1 MSHRL
6 GIDVGGT
13 HTDAVIL
20 DEKNRLVAKTKAR
33 TTGDVTSGI
42 LQALRQIL
50 QQPGVDPRYISVAM
64 LGTTHCT
71 NAITERKHL
80 SKVAAIRIGAP
91 ATLSIPP
98 LYSWPE
104 DLKEAVAP
112 KTFVIHGGY
121 EFDGREITKLDDKEI
136 SGVLR
141 QIKGKVDGVAITS
154 VFSPVN
160 PNHEKLVGDRVRE
173 ALGDDIPITLSH
185 EIGSLGIL
193 ERENAAV
200 LNSALM
206 STAQMAFTAFS
217 DAAKKEGLRSRLFL
231 GQNDGTLM
239 ALEYALR
246 YPILTIASGPS
257 NSLRGGAFLSGLQ
270 DAIVV
275 DVGGTTTDVG
285 VLVGGFPR
293 ESAVAVDIGGV
304 RTNFRMPDLI
314 SIGLGGGSLV
324 RGKGKGDVRVGPD
337 SVGYRLEEEA
347 IVFGGKT
354 LTATD
359 IAVAVGRA
367 RLGDSSRVASLDRT
381 LVKNA
386 DRMILDMVERSI
398 DGLKLSAAP
407 VPVVLVGGGSILV
420 PDKIEG
426 ASKIH
431 RPDHFD
437 VANAIGVAM
446 APVSAQ
452 IDRVFSFSNYSRQ
465 QALDE
470 AKKLALEKTVLA
482 GADQQNIQV
491 VDLEEIAMA
500 YLPGEALRIKVKAA
514 GPLSPETVGSGA
526 GAVAS

>member
-50 QQPGVDPRYISVAM
+50 QQPGVDPRYVTVAM

-104 DLKEAVAP
+104 DLKAAVAP
-112 KTFVIHGGY
+112 KTFVIRGGY
-121 EFDGREITKLDDKEI
+121 EFDGREITQLDEKEI
-136 SGVLR
+136 SDVLR
-141 QIKGKVDGVAITS
+141 QLEGNVDGVAITS

-160 PNHEKLVGDRVRE
+160 PNHERLVGERARE
-173 ALGDDIPITLSH
+173 VLGDSVPITLSH
-185 EIGSLGIL
+185 EIGSLGML

-206 STAQMAFTAFS
+206 RTAQGAFAGFAE
-217 DAAKKEGLRSRLFL
+217 AAAKEGLQARLFL

-239 ALEYALR
+239 ALDYALR

-314 SIGLGGGSLV
+314 SIGLGGGSIV
-324 RGKGKGDVRVGPD
+324 RNKGTVSVGPD
-337 SVGYRLEEEA
+337 SVGYRLEEES

-354 LTATD
+354 MTATD
-359 IAVAVGRA
+359 IAVAAGRA
-367 RLGDSSRVASLDRT
+367 KLGDPRKVGKLDRK

-386 DRMILDMVERSI
+386 YNTILEMIERSI
-398 DGLKLSAAP
+398 DGMKLSAAP
-407 VPVVLVGGGSILV
+407 VPVVLVGGGSILLS
-420 PDKIEG
+420 DKIAG
-426 ASKIH
+426 ASRIY
-431 RPDHFD
+431 RPDHYD

-452 IDRVFSFSNYSRQ
+452 IDRVFSFSNYTRH
-465 QALDE
+465 QALEE
-470 AKKLALEKTVLA
+470 AKKLALEKTLLA
-482 GADQQNIQV
+482 GADAQHIEV

-514 GPLSPETVGSGA
+514 GPLAPDTAQV

>member
-33 TTGDVTSGI
+33 TTPDVTTGI
-42 LQALRQIL
+42 VQALKQIL
-50 QQPGVDPRYISVAM
+50 EQPGVDRRYIAFAM

-80 SKVAAIRIGAP
+80 SRIASIRIGAP

-98 LYSWPE
+98 LFSWPA
-104 DLKEAVAP
+104 DLRDIVAH
-112 KTFVIHGGY
+112 KTFIIHGGH
-121 EFDGREITKLDDKEI
+121 EFDGREISRLNEKEI
-136 SGVLR
+136 AAMMREL
-141 QIKGKVDGVAITS
+141 KGQVDAVAVTS
-154 VFSPVN
+154 VFAPVSPA
-160 PNHEKLVGDRVRE
+160 HELQLAERLRTELAV
-173 ALGDDIPITLSH
+173 PITLSH
-185 EIGSLGIL
+185 EIGTLGLL
-193 ERENAAV
+193 ERENAAA

-206 STAQMAFTAFS
+206 RTAQMAFSAFI
-217 DAAKKEGLRSRLFL
+217 DAMAKQGIRARLFL

-239 ALEYALR
+239 AADYALR

-257 NSLRGGAFLSGLQ
+257 NSLRGGAFLSGLK

-314 SIGLGGGSLV
+314 SIGLGGGSRV
-324 RGKGKGDVRVGPD
+324 RRENGRVRVGPD

-347 IVFGGKT
+347 LVFGGRT
-354 LTATD
+354 FTATD
-359 IAVAVGRA
+359 VAVAVGRA
-367 RLGDSSRVASLDRT
+367 NLGDAKKLPRSGHT
-381 LVKNA
+381 MVKQA
-386 DRMILDMVERSI
+386 DRLIRQMVERCI
-398 DGLKLSAAP
+398 DGLKLSSAA
-407 VPVVLVGGGSILV
+407 VPVVLVGGGSILL
-420 PDKIEG
+420 PEEMEG
-426 ASKIH
+426 ASRIH
-431 RPDHFD
+431 RPNHFD

-446 APVSAQ
+446 APVSAE
-452 IDRVFSFSNYSRQ
+452 IDRVFSYEHYSRQ
-465 QALDE
+465 EALQE
-470 AKKLALEKTVLA
+470 AKKLALEKARLA
-482 GADQQNIQV
+482 GADENATEI

-500 YLPGEALRIKVKAA
+500 YLPEHAVRIKAKAA
-514 GPLSPETVGSGA
+514 GPLSPDRA
-526 GAVAS
+526 RAKASAS

>member
-1 MSHRL
+1 MHHRL

-20 DEKNRLVAKTKAR
+20 DEKNHLVAKTKAR
-33 TTGDVTSGI
+33 TTPDVSSGI
-42 LQALRQIL
+42 VQALKQIL
-50 QQPGVDPRYISVAM
+50 AQPQVKRESITSAM

-80 SKVAAIRIGAP
+80 STVGVIRLGAP

-98 LYSWPE
+98 LYSWPK
-104 DLKEAVAP
+104 DLQAHIAK
-112 KTFVIHGGY
+112 KIFILHGGHEY
-121 EFDGREITKLDDKEI
+121 DGREIAVFDEKEI
-136 SGVLR
+136 AKVVREL
-141 QIKGKVDGVAITS
+141 KGKVESVAITG

-160 PNHEKLVGDRVRE
+160 PKHEE
-173 ALGDDIPITLSH
+173 ALAERLRKELGDGISITVSH
-185 EIGSLGIL
+185 EIGSIGLL
-193 ERENAAV
+193 ERENATV

-206 STAQMAFTAFS
+206 KTAQIAFTGFL
-217 DAAKKEGLRSRLFL
+217 AAMKDQGIHAQLFL

-239 ALEYALR
+239 SVEYALK

-257 NSLRGGAFLSGLQ
+257 NSLRGGAFLSGLK

-293 ESAVAVDIGGV
+293 ESALAVEIGGV

-324 RGKGKGDVRVGPD
+324 RSDNGRVRVGPD
-337 SVGYRLEEEA
+337 SVGYRLEEEG

-354 LTATD
+354 FTATD
-359 IAVAVGRA
+359 VAVAIGRA
-367 RLGDSSRVASLDRT
+367 KLGDAKKLPKSAIAAAPR
-381 LVKNA
+381 A
-386 DRMILDMVERSI
+386 DKEIQEMVERCI
-398 DGLKLSAAP
+398 DQLKLSAAP
-407 VPVVLVGGGSILV
+407 VPVVLVGGGSILL

-431 RPDHFD
+431 RPADFD
-437 VANAIGVAM
+437 VANAIGVAI

-452 IDRVFSFSNYSRQ
+452 IDRVFSYEEFTRDR
-465 QALDE
+465 ALSI
-470 AKKLALEKTVLA
+470 AKAQLIDKTRAA
-482 GADQQNIQV
+482 GADPEKIEIV
-491 VDLEEIAMA
+491 ELEEIAMG
-500 YLPGEALRIKVKAA
+500 YLPGTAVRIKAKAA
-514 GPLSPETVGSGA
+514 GPLAQGH
-526 GAVAS
+526 VAAQAPSA